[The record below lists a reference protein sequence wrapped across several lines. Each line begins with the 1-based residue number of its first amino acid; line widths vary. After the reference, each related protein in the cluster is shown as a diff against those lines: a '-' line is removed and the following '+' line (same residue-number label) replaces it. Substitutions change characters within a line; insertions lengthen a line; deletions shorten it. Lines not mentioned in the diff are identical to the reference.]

1 MDTITARVQML
12 GGFCMTIGN
21 TTITDQTHQSKKPW
35 SILEYLIA
43 FRNREISSGELI
55 DLIWS
60 ENQSVNPG
68 GALKTL
74 VFRTRKLL
82 DPFELP
88 THDLIIQKR
97 GTYAWNPRIELTVD
111 TDLFDEL
118 LERSNDPELSDDQQL
133 HLLMQAL
140 ELYHGDYLPKSS
152 CESWVIPLSS
162 YYHSQFMQASHHAIE
177 LLMEREAWDQLVA
190 LCQKSIEIDPYD
202 DSFHYHLIYAL
213 HNQGKQALALEHYQH
228 TTDMFYN
235 EFAITPSEQLK
246 ELYKLIQDKE
256 HGIATD
262 LSVVQDSMKETIH
275 PDGAYCCEYSVFRD
289 LYQIER
295 RTIARTGDS
304 VYLCLLTI
312 SDEDG
317 ELPKPF
323 ITTRAMNH
331 LNDAIASSLRQGD
344 AYTRYSV
351 SQYLIML
358 PTASHENGDMIMQ
371 RIVRNFRK
379 LYIRKELNVKYSLQ
393 AIQPASKAE
402 MGSRAEY
409 L

>member
-1 MDTITARVQML
+1 MDTITAKVQML
-12 GGFCMTIGN
+12 GGFCMTIN
-21 TTITDQTHQSKKPW
+21 DITITDQTHQSKKPW

-43 FRNREISSGELI
+43 FRNREVSSGELI

-82 DPFELP
+82 EPFGIP
-88 THDLIIQKR
+88 PHDLVIQRR

-111 TDLFDEL
+111 TDLFDDL
-118 LERSNDPELSDDQQL
+118 LARSNDSTRSDEERLD
-133 HLLMQAL
+133 LLLQAL
-140 ELYHGDYLPKSS
+140 ELYQGDYLPKSG
-152 CESWVIPLSS
+152 CEAWVIPLST
-162 YYHSQFMQASHHAIE
+162 YYHSQFIQAAHQAIDLLTEQEAWARISSLCRKAIE
-177 LLMEREAWDQLVA
+177 
-190 LCQKSIEIDPYD
+190 IEPFD
-202 DSFHYHLIYAL
+202 DNFHYHLIYSL
-213 HNQGKQALALEHYQH
+213 YNQGKQMQALEHYQH
-228 TTDMFYN
+228 TTNMFYN

-256 HGIATD
+256 HGIAAD
-262 LSVVQDSMKETIH
+262 LSVIQDSMKEASH
-275 PDGAYCCEYSVFRD
+275 PSGAYCCEYPVFRD
-289 LYQIER
+289 LYQLER

-304 VYLCLLTI
+304 IYLGLVTI
-312 SDEDG
+312 SDEGG

-331 LNDAIASSLRQGD
+331 MDTAIASSLRRGD

-351 SQYLIML
+351 SQYLVML
-358 PTASHENGDMIMQ
+358 PTTSHENGEVVMQ

-379 LYIRKELNVKYSLQ
+379 LYVRKELNVTYSLQ
-393 AIQPASKAE
+393 AIAPATAAE
-402 MGSRAEY
+402 MAPEAE
-409 L
+409 